1 MPSNPVKATSLRK
14 ASGHYPM
21 DRNDEARIAAVIA
34 EFGGDVDA
42 SAALT
47 RMAEEIRSVTEH
59 GRAQATVEQLQAR
72 VEETRAGTGLR
83 HGAGGSGGCLCPRAR
98 FLVADLRKRFEAK
111 PARRVTR
118 AV

>member
-1 MPSNPVKATSLRK
+1 
-14 ASGHYPM
+14 M

-72 VEETRAGTGLR
+72 VEETLSRNWPPSWRRWEWGLPLP
-83 HGAGGSGGCLCPRAR
+83 ASPISGRRSP
-98 FLVADLRKRFEAK
+98 EAI
-111 PARRVTR
+111 
-118 AV
+118 